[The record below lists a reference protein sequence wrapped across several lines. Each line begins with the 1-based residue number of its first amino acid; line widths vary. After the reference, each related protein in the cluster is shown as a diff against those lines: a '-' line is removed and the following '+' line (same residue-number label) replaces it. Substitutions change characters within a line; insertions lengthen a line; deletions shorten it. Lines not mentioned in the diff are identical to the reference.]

1 MMRLQPGD
9 LGALTNEDLF
19 LAYSVS
25 CQAGRFDN
33 DPMSPDSIAEE
44 LVKRPRH
51 GAFAAIFN
59 ARVGWFDPR
68 QVWRY
73 SGEYQARF
81 FDQLLDRGQTNLGKA
96 CQLSKQDL
104 LGQVESTGVMPY
116 RWCYFQINLLG
127 DPHTPVRL
135 PPVALPAVPS
145 RANEAGTAGPP
156 RATPALAT
164 EPRGPSPTNT
174 NPSPGP
180 NDPP

>member
-1 MMRLQPGD
+1 MMRLKPGD

-25 CQAGRFDN
+25 CHAGRFDN
-33 DPMSPDSIAEE
+33 DPFSPDSIAEE

-73 SGEYQARF
+73 SGEYQIKF
-81 FDQLLDRGQTNLGKA
+81 FEQLLDKGQTNLGKA
-96 CQLSKQDL
+96 CQLSKHDL
-104 LGQVESTGVMPY
+104 LGQIETTGMMPY

-127 DPHTPVRL
+127 DPHL
-135 PPVALPAVPS
+135 AVK
-145 RANEAGTAGPP
+145 
-156 RATPALAT
+156 T
-164 EPRGPSPTNT
+164 ERRG
-174 NPSPGP
+174 
-180 NDPP
+180 